1 MEIKNIIKELFI
13 IIIMN
18 ITKQQTNVV
27 YKT

>member
-1 MEIKNIIKELFI
+1 MEIKIIINELFI